1 MEYPL
6 GFEQYQQGLEKGRFL
21 GLKCDTCDAYT
32 FPPRG
37 VCGDCGGSALKV
49 AEMKGKGTLRS
60 FTVIRVAPEGMQ
72 PPYIVALV
80 ELDEGPWAIG
90 NLVDINPDEADM
102 GLMGR
107 RVRLGSQIVKQD
119 IPGDE
124 PNPQVLSFT
133 LI

>member
-1 MEYPL
+1 PL
-6 GFEQYQQGLEKGRFL
+6 GFEQYQQGLGKGRFL
-21 GLKCDTCDAYT
+21 GLKCDACGGYT

-37 VCGDCGGSALKV
+37 VCGDCGGWALKK

-60 FTVIRVAPEGMQ
+60 FTVIRVAPEGMK

-80 ELDEGPWAIG
+80 ELDEGPWAVG
-90 NLVDINPDEADM
+90 NLVDMNLDEADM

-107 RVRLGSQIVKQD
+107 RVRLGSRDVKQEA
-119 IPGDE
+119 PGDG
-124 PNPQVLSFT
+124 PHPQILCFT

>member
-6 GFEQYQQGLEKGRFL
+6 GFEQYQQGLGKGQFL
-21 GLKCDTCDAYT
+21 GLKCDTCGAYT

-37 VCGDCGGSALKV
+37 VCGDCGGSALEV
-49 AEMKGKGTLRS
+49 AEMKGEGTLRS
-60 FTVIRVAPEGMQ
+60 FTVIRVAPEGMK

-90 NLVDINPDEADM
+90 NLVDMNLDEADM

-107 RVRLGSQIVKQD
+107 RVRLGSQVLKQEAS
-119 IPGDE
+119 GDE
-124 PNPQVLSFT
+124 PNPQILSFT